1 MIRAMRCLSL
11 ALTVLWVSAAVG
23 APVAVPEL
31 RARVTDLT
39 TTLDA
44 AQKQALEAKLA
55 AFERDHGSQV
65 AVLIVPTTQPEAIEQ
80 YSIRV
85 VDAWKLGRAKQDDG
99 VLLLVARDDRTLR
112 IEVGQGLEGAIP
124 DAIARRVID
133 EIILP
138 RFRRGDFAGGIQ
150 DGVDRVLGL
159 IRGEA
164 LPAPPREPARGS
176 RNLMDWA
183 LPLLIG
189 LTLLGR
195 VLRQPLGSLPGATLT
210 AGAAFVLVWLL
221 VGALATAL
229 VVALVAFFVTLVAP
243 DRTAGWSS
251 GGGLRGGFGGGFGG
265 GGFGGGGGGF
275 SGGGASGRW

>member
-1 MIRAMRCLSL
+1 MIRAA
-11 ALTVLWVSAAVG
+11 ALMAALCWSAAAAAAQV
-23 APVAVPEL
+23 PVPEL

-55 AFERDHGSQV
+55 AFEREHGSQL
-65 AVLIVPTTQPEAIEQ
+65 AVLIVPTTLPEAIEQ

-85 VDAWKLGRAKQDDG
+85 VEAWKLGRARQDDG

-124 DAIARRVID
+124 DAVSRRVIE

-150 DGVDRVLGL
+150 DGVDRLLGL
-159 IRGEA
+159 ILGEA
-164 LPAPPREPARGS
+164 LPAPPRAAARRAGG
-176 RNLMDWA
+176 LADWG
-183 LPLLIG
+183 LPLLIV

-195 VLRQPLGSLPGATLT
+195 FLRRPLGSLPGATLT

-221 VGALATAL
+221 IGALATAL
-229 VVALVAFFVTLVAP
+229 VFALIAFFVTLIAP
-243 DRTAGWSS
+243 DRSLGWSS
-251 GGGLRGGFGGGFGG
+251 GGGLRGGYGGGFGG